1 MTGMGNPNGSIVL
14 FTDSIP
20 QASPRDGF
28 ALGPASR
35 RAPRR
40 STSPVLTMLAEIR
53 PLMDEQ
59 LGSIRLLL
67 RAVERRQCAIAGRQ
81 ADQAEALERLAARI
95 TAIERA
101 TTIRPTPE
109 TPRPTRRRP
118 LG

>member
-1 MTGMGNPNGSIVL
+1 MGNTNGSILL

-20 QASPRDGF
+20 HPPPRDGF
-28 ALGPASR
+28 AVGRASR
-35 RAPRR
+35 QAAKKSSP
-40 STSPVLTMLAEIR
+40 PVLMMLAQIR
-53 PLMDEQ
+53 ALMDQQ

-67 RAVERRQCAIAGRQ
+67 RAVEQRQCAIANRQ

-101 TTIRPTPE
+101 ITIRPAPE

-118 LG
+118 LS